1 MEKSAPDCRPGAG
14 RPRCPRKDAA
24 ILDAAL
30 TLLARRGFTRMT
42 LDEVARTAGVSK
54 ATIHLRWRS
63 KSALAAAAL
72 GTLRPR
78 TAPPAAAP
86 APLTAADLHADLCA
100 QLADFAA
107 ALRRAGGTALVGTCL
122 AEEQHTPELLRLLR
136 EHAVRPRLAALRA
149 SLDRARR
156 EGVGA
161 AADPDAL
168 ASALLGAV
176 CADHLAGR
184 DAGEDWAG
192 RTVVAVLGPPR
203 PPGTSAGPA
212 GAAGPEGPA
221 GRGRRPGG
229 RGGATGAGSCR
240 EGAAHGIS

>member
-30 TLLARRGFTRMT
+30 ALLARRGFTRMT

-86 APLTAADLHADLCA
+86 DAAPAPLTAADLHADLCA

-122 AEEQHTPELLRLLR
+122 AEEQHTPELLGLLR

-149 SLDRARR
+149 TLDRARR

-192 RTVVAVLGPPR
+192 RTVAAVLGPPR
-203 PPGTSAGPA
+203 PPDPPAGPV
-212 GAAGPEGPA
+212 G
-221 GRGRRPGG
+221 
-229 RGGATGAGSCR
+229 
-240 EGAAHGIS
+240 